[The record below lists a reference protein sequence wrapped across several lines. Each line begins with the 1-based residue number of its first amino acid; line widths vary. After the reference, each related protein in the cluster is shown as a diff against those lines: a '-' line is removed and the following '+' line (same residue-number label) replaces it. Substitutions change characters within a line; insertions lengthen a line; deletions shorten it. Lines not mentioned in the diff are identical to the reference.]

1 MLLPN
6 TKMLHFNDKT
16 IFVLVQQK
24 KKNCNLV
31 SNHKDFVNKKCNT
44 YKDCVQMQHLSVVLS
59 GEELVAFIYTC
70 SGESEYLCLDSSW
83 RAVDYWSL

>member
-24 KKNCNLV
+24 KKAADQSRLV

-59 GEELVAFIYTC
+59 GEELVAFICTC
-70 SGESEYLCLDSSW
+70 SGESEYLCLDSS
-83 RAVDYWSL
+83 